1 MGYTDRDSANRA
13 VDLLKSKLTLEGPL
27 PPEETTEQVVNRVQ
41 TSLRALEDE
50 IETTHRLLEVLEDR
64 LGPVLGFA
72 VKEEEDSPGEK
83 STYPNGSP
91 LGNRLDFQT
100 ESMVLANYRIRSM
113 LDRLEV

>member
-72 VKEEEDSPGEK
+72 GKEDSPTEK
-83 STYPNGSP
+83 SGDPIGSP